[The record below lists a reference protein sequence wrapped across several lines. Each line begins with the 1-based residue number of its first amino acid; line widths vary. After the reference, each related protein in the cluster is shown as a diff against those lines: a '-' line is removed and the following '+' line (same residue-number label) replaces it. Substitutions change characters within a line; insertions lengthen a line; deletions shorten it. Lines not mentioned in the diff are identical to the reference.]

1 MASSTFHLLL
11 QLSLLLALLFLQN
24 VHPAATS
31 CYTSIFS
38 FGDSLADTG
47 NFLHYANQGP
57 EARLPYGETY
67 FQHPTGRFSD
77 GRLIIDFIAQ
87 AIGVPLVP
95 PLLITSRVRPISLI
109 LPSRIK
115 GVSTSLRVSYGIHS
129 VTDHVVVMWVKTQQP
144 YLAGPG
150 DHGFRRGANFAVGGA
165 TALDNDFF
173 RARGLDVYWTDYSL
187 ATQIDWFK
195 KLLPSL
201 CSSDSECEGIFS
213 SSLFFMGEIGGNDY
227 NEPFIQGISVD
238 EIRTFV
244 PDVISTITSTLKV
257 LIELGAKTLVV
268 PGNFPIGCVPLYLM
282 HFQSPTAEDY
292 DPETGCIKWLN
303 EFSEYHNRLLLDELG
318 KLRRLYPHVAIV
330 YADYY
335 EALLSIFRS
344 PHEFGFEKPFDACC
358 GGGSVHG
365 CCSIP
370 CGDEGAAVC
379 SDPSK
384 HISWDGVHLTEA
396 AYKAIARG
404 LLEGPYTAPPMIQAC
419 PHAEQHAALLRN
431 ASIRPPAQAYSAS
444 V

>member
-1 MASSTFHLLL
+1 MLCGAGVDKFLPKAGVVVVTIFGIRPLISPTSSTLLDHSNPSAFLDGLLHGSTFHLLL

-95 PLLITSRVRPISLI
+95 
-109 LPSRIK
+109 
-115 GVSTSLRVSYGIHS
+115 
-129 VTDHVVVMWVKTQQP
+129 P

-244 PDVISTITSTLKV
+244 PDVISTIT
-257 LIELGAKTLVV
+257 
-268 PGNFPIGCVPLYLM
+268 
-282 HFQSPTAEDY
+282 
-292 DPETGCIKWLN
+292 
-303 EFSEYHNRLLLDELG
+303 
-318 KLRRLYPHVAIV
+318 
-330 YADYY
+330 
-335 EALLSIFRS
+335 
-344 PHEFGFEKPFDACC
+344 
-358 GGGSVHG
+358 
-365 CCSIP
+365 
-370 CGDEGAAVC
+370 
-379 SDPSK
+379 
-384 HISWDGVHLTEA
+384 
-396 AYKAIARG
+396 
-404 LLEGPYTAPPMIQAC
+404 
-419 PHAEQHAALLRN
+419 
-431 ASIRPPAQAYSAS
+431 
-444 V
+444 